1 MSRFF
6 KPSEMACKCGCGGTI
21 NDNELY
27 TYLDI
32 ARDFADIPFVI
43 NSGYRCEAHNKAV
56 GGKPTSSHTK
66 GLAVDI
72 KATTSTQRAKILHGL
87 VLAGFT
93 RIGIAKSFIH
103 ADLDTDKSQDVCWL
117 Y

>member
-1 MSRFF
+1 MSKYF
-6 KPSEMACKCGCGGTI
+6 KPSEMACKCGCGKSYMD
-21 NDNELY
+21 NDIY

-32 ARDFADIPFVI
+32 AREFADVPFVI
-43 NSGYRCEAHNKAV
+43 NSGYRCEKHNKAV
-56 GGKPTSSHTK
+56 GGKETSSHLK

-72 KATTSTQRAKILHGL
+72 KATTSRDRAKIIHGL

-93 RIGIAKSFIH
+93 RIGIGREFVH
-103 ADLDTDKSQDVCWL
+103 ADMDMDKSQDVMWL

>member
-6 KPSEMACKCGCGGTI
+6 KPSEMACGCCGKCEM
-21 NDNELY
+21 NEDLY

-32 ARDFADIPFVI
+32 AREFADVPFII
-43 NSGYRCEAHNKAV
+43 NSGYRCEAHNKAI
-56 GGKPTSSHTK
+56 GGKPTSSHIK

-72 KATTSTQRAKILHGL
+72 KATTSTQRSKILHGL

-93 RIGIAKSFIH
+93 RIGIAKDFIH
-103 ADLDTDKSQDVCWL
+103 ADLDTDKVQDVCWL